1 MLLTNK
7 KKLNRAEQNAEKSHC
22 TALFYKDYNTIAVI
36 NMKIKFTHVFRQD
49 KFLLSLLGREEKK
62 LSSRKILSKFY
73 LGLHIILN
81 YLPAPPKKHD
91 FKYKS

>member
-7 KKLNRAEQNAEKSHC
+7 KELNRAEQNAEKSHC

-36 NMKIKFTHVFRQD
+36 NMKIKFTHVFRFL
-49 KFLLSLLGREEKK
+49 FLLSLLGREETK

-73 LGLHIILN
+73 SGLHTILN
-81 YLPAPPKKHD
+81 SLPAPPQKT
-91 FKYKS
+91 